1 MDASLLALAKSIYF
15 CYVSL
20 FLQRRF
26 ARKCGQNHSPRMLKS
41 TDFRLTYVAQKRVCF
56 KLHFVIREFNT
67 AQDENSLSLS
77 TFKYKGILKFC
88 FLSAKITLVCRVD
101 NQFPWYKWFYFHAI
115 QSALFRSPSLF
126 LNIWSFASWVNKK
139 ADPPCERRICSL
151 ESLRESVDATKVCTN
166 GCT

>member
-1 MDASLLALAKSIYF
+1 
-15 CYVSL
+15 
-20 FLQRRF
+20 
-26 ARKCGQNHSPRMLKS
+26 MLKS

-101 NQFPWYKWFYFHAI
+101 NQFPWYKWSGAPNGKFWEKD
-115 QSALFRSPSLF
+115 L
-126 LNIWSFASWVNKK
+126 KTTTK
-139 ADPPCERRICSL
+139 
-151 ESLRESVDATKVCTN
+151 RE
-166 GCT
+166 